1 MKKIILLLFILF
13 SCEEKIVVTEFTNYN
28 NRILNNLSNNSNNY
42 IYYIIDNFS
51 NKTLKDKELFID
63 NFKEKRNIKNKIIKS
78 KKKHN
83 FSFL

>member
-42 IYYIIDNFS
+42 IYYIIDNFY

-63 NFKEKRNIKNKIIKS
+63 NFKEKRNIKNKIINS